1 MCHKNKKAI
10 QKGFEPIAD
19 SHGGSKCIAKC
30 KRSSVRKSVCLYAN
44 MQIGKGVKVRIIE
57 KRYVIASN
65 LTKRGFFQL
74 KADIP
79 NRGMI
84 AFCV

>member
-1 MCHKNKKAI
+1 MRKRF
-10 QKGFEPIAD
+10 QKRFEPIVD

-57 KRYVIASN
+57 KRKKYNVIASN
-65 LTKRGFFQL
+65 LTKRL
-74 KADIP
+74 LSVKS
-79 NRGMI
+79 RYLTE
-84 AFCV
+84 V